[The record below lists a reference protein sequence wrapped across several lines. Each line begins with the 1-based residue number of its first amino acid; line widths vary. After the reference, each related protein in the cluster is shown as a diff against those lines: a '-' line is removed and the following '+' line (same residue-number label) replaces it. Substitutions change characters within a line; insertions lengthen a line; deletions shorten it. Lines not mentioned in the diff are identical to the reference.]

1 MMTYDLNKEIDKL
14 FEELKLFGLS
24 EQDAIDVFA
33 IILYSI
39 NKELKSLRGCL

>member
-14 FEELKLFGLS
+14 FEELNLFGLN

-33 IILYSI
+33 IILYNFSI
-39 NKELKSLRGCL
+39 VFKGVF